1 MDDLPIIRRAMLR
14 AVHRERERQ
23 DSLHPQQA
31 NRADQMVVLME
42 EVGEVA
48 QAIQDGDEV
57 AIQRELVHVAAYAIR
72 MIEDGI

>member
-1 MDDLPIIRRAMLR
+1 
-14 AVHRERERQ
+14 
-23 DSLHPQQA
+23 
-31 NRADQMVVLME
+31 MVVLME